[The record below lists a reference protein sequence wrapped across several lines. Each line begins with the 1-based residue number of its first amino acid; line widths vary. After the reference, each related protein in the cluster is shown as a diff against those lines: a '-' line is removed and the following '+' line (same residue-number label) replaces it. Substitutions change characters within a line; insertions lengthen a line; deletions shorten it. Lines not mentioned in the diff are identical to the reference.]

1 MKKLVKLAI
10 LTTIVLLSY
19 SKSWCQ
25 TNTTTPILSTGELIK
40 NNDSTLVSF
49 DDLRKAN
56 AKMIE
61 LKYEKEINKSLRSI
75 IANDENIIKEYDNNV
90 NNLKL
95 QIIKE
100 TRKRKI
106 VTIGGIAVSLALVI
120 AIIAK

>member
-1 MKKLVKLAI
+1 
-10 LTTIVLLSY
+10 
-19 SKSWCQ
+19 
-25 TNTTTPILSTGELIK
+25 
-40 NNDSTLVSF
+40 
-49 DDLRKAN
+49 
-56 AKMIE
+56 MIE
-61 LKYEKEINKSLRSI
+61 LDYEKEINKSLRSI
-75 IANDENIIKEYDNNV
+75 IINDENIIKEYDNNV

>member
-1 MKKLVKLAI
+1 
-10 LTTIVLLSY
+10 
-19 SKSWCQ
+19 
-25 TNTTTPILSTGELIK
+25 
-40 NNDSTLVSF
+40 
-49 DDLRKAN
+49 
-56 AKMIE
+56 MIE

-75 IANDENIIKEYDNNV
+75 ITNDENIIKEYDNNV

>member
-1 MKKLVKLAI
+1 
-10 LTTIVLLSY
+10 
-19 SKSWCQ
+19 
-25 TNTTTPILSTGELIK
+25 
-40 NNDSTLVSF
+40 
-49 DDLRKAN
+49 
-56 AKMIE
+56 MIE

>member
-1 MKKLVKLAI
+1 
-10 LTTIVLLSY
+10 
-19 SKSWCQ
+19 
-25 TNTTTPILSTGELIK
+25 
-40 NNDSTLVSF
+40 
-49 DDLRKAN
+49 
-56 AKMIE
+56 MIE
-61 LKYEKEINKSLRSI
+61 HKYEKEINKSLRSI

>member
-1 MKKLVKLAI
+1 
-10 LTTIVLLSY
+10 
-19 SKSWCQ
+19 
-25 TNTTTPILSTGELIK
+25 
-40 NNDSTLVSF
+40 
-49 DDLRKAN
+49 
-56 AKMIE
+56 MIE
-61 LKYEKEINKSLRSI
+61 LEYEKEINKSLRSI
-75 IANDENIIKEYDNNV
+75 IANDENIIKEYNNNV

>member
-1 MKKLVKLAI
+1 
-10 LTTIVLLSY
+10 
-19 SKSWCQ
+19 
-25 TNTTTPILSTGELIK
+25 
-40 NNDSTLVSF
+40 
-49 DDLRKAN
+49 
-56 AKMIE
+56 MIE
-61 LKYEKEINKSLRSI
+61 LEYEKEINKSLRSI
-75 IANDENIIKEYDNNV
+75 IVNDENIIKEYDNNV